1 MRRAF
6 AIDVTVCPK
15 CDGRLRLM
23 AVILNPRAAV
33 AILRSLGL
41 PHDRVTAAP
50 TRGPPPTSGDWEF
63 HAA

>member
-1 MRRAF
+1 MRRTF
-6 AIDVTVCPK
+6 AIDVTACLK

-50 TRGPPPTSGDWEF
+50 TRGPPHLPDDWEF
-63 HAA
+63 NAA